1 MNDRALK
8 VLEFNKIIEIL
19 KSKASSSL
27 GKEAINDIR
36 VYKDIDTVKRKLQ
49 ETQEVV
55 DIITRFGMIP
65 FGAVHDL
72 TNEMKVAK
80 VGSYLNIRQILY
92 IADTLRTA
100 RKLKAYIHR
109 FDESDAQ
116 FPIMTDYA
124 NSIYSFKYL
133 EDKINK
139 CIVNEEE
146 IADHAS
152 SELADIRSNIRKTND
167 QIRSKL
173 DSIIS
178 NPNTQKYLQD
188 ALVTV
193 RNDRFVVPVKSSY
206 KNHIKGIVH
215 DKSSS
220 GVTLYI
226 EPNSVVNLNNK
237 LKSYRMDEEA
247 EIERILYELTAD
259 IAEISDKIM
268 SNQIYLKKID
278 AIIAKA
284 NLSIE
289 MQGIVPRL
297 NKKRYIRVV
306 NGRHPLI
313 SKDEVVPLNIWLG
326 KEHHSLVITGPN
338 TGGKTVT
345 LKTIGLL
352 TLMTMAGLHI
362 PADYGTE
369 ISIFDEVFADIG
381 DEQSIEQSLST
392 FSSHM
397 TNIVSILKNVTQNSL
412 VLFDELGAGT
422 DPTEGA
428 ALATS
433 ILKQLHRKK
442 ILTVATTHYNELKEY
457 ALVEDGI
464 ENACVEFDI
473 ETLSPTYKVLVGV
486 PGKSNAFDISRKL
499 GLSEEVIDEAQMHI
513 KKENV
518 QFEEI
523 ISHIEKDRKVSEKER
538 NEAVNL
544 RIEIEEMKKKLEK
557 EKEKFEKRKKNIVR
571 DAKAEAKSILKDAKR
586 ESKEII
592 NELRDFK
599 DKSSIDNKRVEE
611 LKSKI
616 DSSIKD
622 QNEILFDESSD
633 HLVPNQL
640 KEGDPVEIVTLGQE
654 GKVLEINGDSITVQA
669 GIMKFNVDKSNL
681 KRIKSVK
688 EKDEPIKTPTKRI
701 SRSVKDI
708 SKELDIRGKNVDEA
722 TLIIDNY
729 LDDVYM
735 SSLDEVIIIHGK
747 GTGALRE
754 GVRNYLENHY
764 HVKKIRGGEY
774 NEGGSGV
781 TVVTL
786 N

>member
-259 IAEISDKIM
+259 IDEISDKIM

-688 EKDEPIKTPTKRI
+688 EKDEPIKTPSKRI

>member
-8 VLEFNKIIEIL
+8 VLEFNKIIESL

-27 GKEAINDIR
+27 GKDAIGDIR
-36 VYKDIDTVKRKLQ
+36 VYKDMDTVKRKLA

-55 DIITRFGMIP
+55 SIITRFGMIP
-65 FGAVHDL
+65 FGAVHEL
-72 TNEMKVAK
+72 SQEMKVAK

-92 IADTLRTA
+92 ISDTLRTA
-100 RKLKAYIHR
+100 RKLKSYILK
-109 FDESDAQ
+109 FDEGDEQ

-124 NSIYSFKYL
+124 QSIYSFKYL

-139 CIVNEEE
+139 AIVNEEE

-152 SELADIRSNIRKTND
+152 PELANIRSNIRKTND

-173 DSIIS
+173 DSIIT
-178 NPNTQKYLQD
+178 NPKTQKYLQD

-226 EPNSVVNLNNK
+226 EPNAVVDLNNK
-237 LKSYRMDEEA
+237 LKSFRMDEEA

-259 IAEISDKIM
+259 IAEISEKIL

-289 MQGIVPRL
+289 MNGIVPRI
-297 NKKRYIRVV
+297 NKKKYLRIV

-313 SKDEVVPLNIWLG
+313 PSNEVVPLNIWLG
-326 KEHHSLVITGPN
+326 KEHDSLVITGPN

-397 TNIVSILKNVTQNSL
+397 TNIVSILKNVTPNSL

-433 ILKQLHRKK
+433 ILKKLHRQK

-457 ALVEDGI
+457 ALIEEGI

-538 NEAVNL
+538 NEAVSL

-557 EKEKFEKRKKNIVR
+557 EKETFEKRKKNIVR
-571 DAKAEAKSILKDAKR
+571 DAKAEAKSILKEAKR

-599 DKSSIDNKRVEE
+599 DRASIDNKRVEE

-616 DSSIKD
+616 DSKIKD
-622 QNEILFDESSD
+622 QNQVLFDESSD
-633 HLVPNQL
+633 HLVPDQL
-640 KEGDPVEIVTLGQE
+640 EEGDPVEIVTLGQE
-654 GKVLEINGDSITVQA
+654 GTVLEINGDNITVQA

-681 KRIKSVK
+681 KRIKRVK
-688 EKDEPIKTPTKRI
+688 KDEKSIKTPTRRI
-701 SRSVKDI
+701 SKGVKDI
-708 SKELDIRGKNVDEA
+708 NKELDIRGKNVDEA

-735 SSLDEVIIIHGK
+735 SSLNEVVIIHGK

-754 GVRNYLENHY
+754 GVRDYLENHY